1 MVRAS
6 AMLHSARTRL
16 HRFAEAVAAL
26 LLAIIFLAFLA
37 QIAFRYFFNW
47 PVGWTSEV
55 SLIAWLWLV
64 LWGAA
69 LVLKDHEEIR
79 LDILTEHAGPR
90 IGRVA
95 TAIGSLAV
103 IVLFVISIPATWSY
117 VSFMKVEKT
126 SYLNLRMDYVYGIY
140 MLFVVAVIIRSAT
153 ALVRAVRG
161 GQAATEEPVPDEQPG
176 R

>member
-1 MVRAS
+1 
-6 AMLHSARTRL
+6 MLQSARAML
-16 HRFAEAVAAL
+16 HRFAEAVAAA

-69 LVLKDHEEIR
+69 LVLKDQEEIR

-95 TAIGSLAV
+95 TALGSLAV
-103 IVLFVISIPATWSY
+103 IVLFVISLPATWSY
-117 VSFMKVEKT
+117 VSFMKVEKS
-126 SYLNLRMDYVYGIY
+126 SYLNLRMDHVYGIY
-140 MLFVVAVIIRSAT
+140 MLFVVAVIVRSGA

-161 GQAATEEPVPDEQPG
+161 RQPESAEHVSDEPG